1 MTSAELPKIAVA
13 EHLAQKICA
22 LDVARLPDAV
32 RAKCEDLLVDVVGLA
47 VTARNEDYVKAAL
60 AGCDDDGPCT
70 AIGHAR
76 TLSAA
81 AAALVNGTA
90 IHGEDFDDTFEGGP
104 IHAGAV
110 IVPAVLAA
118 CERHN
123 LDGRAALL
131 GIAVGVETM
140 CRLSTVAPTLTHK
153 AGFHPTAVFGAMGA
167 AAGVGAALKLTPRQL
182 VDALGTAASMA
193 SGIIEYLAEGAWTKR
208 LHAGWAAQSGIRA
221 ALLGRAGFSGPRT
234 VRGQSTSGQL
244 VQKMNS
250 VPAARPGITAG
261 ARPNP
266 KKVVLAYSGGLDTSI
281 IVTWLKETYG
291 CEVIAMVGD
300 LGQRED
306 LDAARRKA
314 LATGASAAYVE
325 DLREEFITDF
335 IWPTLRAGSVYEH
348 KYLLGTSFARPL
360 LAQRQVE
367 LARKTG
373 ADAVAHG
380 CTGKGNDQVR
390 FELACKAL
398 APELRIIA
406 PWREWTISSREDAI
420 AYAKAHHIP
429 VEHTKENIYSRDRNI
444 WHFSHEGGRLE
455 DPANA
460 PDEAMWQWVIGPPR
474 LPTNPRASKL
484 DLRKGCRSR
493 WTDAN

>member
-1 MTSAELPKIAVA
+1 MSSAELPKIAVA

-221 ALLGRAGFSGPRT
+221 ALLGRAGFLGPRT
-234 VRGQSTSGQL
+234 VFEGVHGFFHGFAHTTKGDYDALIGDFGTRWVTETLAFKPYPCGTMTHPYIDCARRLAAKKIKADDVVEMVCEVGEGTVHRLWEPLAAKQKPANGYAGKFSTPYCIATGFVRGNVGLRRFFRCRRARSRRRRARRQGAL
-244 VQKMNS
+244 PDR
-250 VPAARPGITAG
+250 PAKSLSEKFHRPHPRHLARRHGGRGAPALYARRRAG
-261 ARPNP
+261 AADARRHPGQVFAQRHPRRLDRRPRRAGAETHRDF
-266 KKVVLAYSGGLDTSI
+266 VRRTGRAYGVARLILIVIAGLDPAI
-281 IVTWLKETYG
+281 
-291 CEVIAMVGD
+291 
-300 LGQRED
+300 
-306 LDAARRKA
+306 
-314 LATGASAAYVE
+314 
-325 DLREEFITDF
+325 
-335 IWPTLRAGSVYEH
+335 H
-348 KYLLGTSFARPL
+348 
-360 LAQRQVE
+360 
-367 LARKTG
+367 
-373 ADAVAHG
+373 ADMS
-380 CTGKGNDQVR
+380 D
-390 FELACKAL
+390 
-398 APELRIIA
+398 
-406 PWREWTISSREDAI
+406 
-420 AYAKAHHIP
+420 
-429 VEHTKENIYSRDRNI
+429 
-444 WHFSHEGGRLE
+444 
-455 DPANA
+455 
-460 PDEAMWQWVIGPPR
+460 
-474 LPTNPRASKL
+474 
-484 DLRKGCRSR
+484 
-493 WTDAN
+493 